1 MIIRKI
7 LEKDLDVIFQIGT
20 SENNFQVG
28 EDIPSFWPKDILQT
42 WIKSNS
48 DITLISED
56 KNVIT
61 GYILSSY
68 HESNK
73 KAVIENLWVH
83 SKYRNKRVGSKLMK
97 ECVKLLIKKDARYI
111 CAFTKDE
118 SVLSFFEKNGFNRGH
133 SVVWMIKST

>member
-1 MIIRKI
+1 MLSMFAKKDAHLVVMVNRLLCEHITGARKI

-83 SKYRNKRVGSKLMK
+83 SKYR
-97 ECVKLLIKKDARYI
+97 
-111 CAFTKDE
+111 
-118 SVLSFFEKNGFNRGH
+118 
-133 SVVWMIKST
+133 